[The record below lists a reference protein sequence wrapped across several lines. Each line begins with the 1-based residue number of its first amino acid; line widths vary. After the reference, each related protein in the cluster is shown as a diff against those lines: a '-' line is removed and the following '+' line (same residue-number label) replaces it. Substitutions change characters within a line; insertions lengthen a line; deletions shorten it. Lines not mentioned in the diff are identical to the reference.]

1 MQNTNTNQKQRG
13 LRMLSLGMLL
23 WLQITSTKFAV
34 DDGGVRG
41 LSELII
47 LKEIMHRL
55 MYLEKAQSLPKPCDY
70 FDIIGGAGTGGL
82 IALML
87 GRLHMPINLAIDNYV
102 LFCQKVFS
110 DVKKWS
116 IGTEKFKATVF
127 ESAMRDILQSTGFPE
142 DVLMQ
147 ENDPLCKSFVV
158 AFPSKNITPRIFR
171 TYQVGANQGS
181 NCTVVQA
188 ARATTA
194 TPDLFKPV
202 FIISGGLSESFVG
215 GRLGYSNSTNLVLN
229 EAIKAFGFSQP
240 VACFVNIGAGHP
252 GPVSWEPTKVFSKK
266 MMEFFYQISTDCEAE
281 AEKFVENYIN
291 IPGLFYRLSV
301 DQGLQKMPLDDW
313 DKLGDIQTHSK
324 AYLEK
329 AKVTNEVNRL
339 VGILSGYNNLQKA
352 TLQDLR

>member
-1 MQNTNTNQKQRG
+1 
-13 LRMLSLGMLL
+13 
-23 WLQITSTKFAV
+23 
-34 DDGGVRG
+34 DGGIRG
-41 LSELII
+41 LSELLI
-47 LKEIMHRL
+47 LQEIMHRL
-55 MYLEKAQSLPKPCDY
+55 MYMEKTQSLPKPCDY
-70 FDIIGGAGTGGL
+70 FDIIGGAGTGGV

-87 GRLHMPINLAIDNYV
+87 GRLHMPIDLAIHHYV

-110 DVKKWS
+110 DVKEWG
-116 IGTEKFKATVF
+116 IGPERFKANVF

-147 ENDPLCKSFVV
+147 ENDPFCKSFVV
-158 AFPSKNITPRIFR
+158 AFPSKNMTPRIFR

-194 TPDLFKPV
+194 APDLFKPV
-202 FIISGGLSESFVG
+202 SIISGGLSETFVG
-215 GRLGYSNSTNLVLN
+215 ARLGCSNPTHLVLN
-229 EAIKAFGFSQP
+229 EAIKVFDLSQS
-240 VACFVNIGAGHP
+240 VACFINIGAGHP
-252 GPVSWEPTKVFSKK
+252 GPVSWEPTKVFDKK
-266 MMEFFYQISTDCEAE
+266 MIELLYQIFTDCEVE
-281 AEKFVENYIN
+281 AENFVKDYMQ

-313 DKLGDIQTHSK
+313 NKQGEIQTHSK

-329 AKVTNEVNRL
+329 AKVTDEVDSL
-339 VGILSGYNNLQKA
+339 VTILYNQLQKA